1 MERGR
6 GQRSLIALMVA
17 ATAALL
23 TFYLMDLTGWA
34 PGDPAADSRSQAILG
49 AVVVGLAVAVPR
61 LLWIWSRPDTDVAAR
76 RDSRLLRQFN
86 TEVHHDHR
94 HDSDRDQF

>member
-23 TFYLMDLTGWA
+23 TYYLMDLSGWA
-34 PGDPAADSRSQAILG
+34 PGDPGGESRSQAILG
-49 AVVVGLAVAVPR
+49 AVVVGLAVAIPW
-61 LLWIWSRPDTDVAAR
+61 LFWIWSRPDPDFAAR
-76 RDSRLLRQFN
+76 RDTRLLREFN
-86 TEVHHDHR
+86 TDTQHDHR
-94 HDSDRDQF
+94 HDSDRGDF